1 MDTVLK
7 TFPNG
12 LPTLE
17 ELKHYNSSDVPE
29 ETAWIWGAD
38 DEVSK
43 FTKVRFGHRMAFIL
57 CTGWANQPLNASA
70 NFVSQERR
78 LERR

>member
-1 MDTVLK
+1 MDIALK

-17 ELKHYNSSDVPE
+17 ELKHYNSPDVPE
-29 ETAWIWGAD
+29 ETAWIWGSD

-43 FTKVRFGHRMAFIL
+43 FTKVKFSDRTAFNL
-57 CTGWANQPLNASA
+57 CIGWANQSLNA
-70 NFVSQERR
+70 
-78 LERR
+78 